1 MKQSTK
7 IVVFAVSVTCAI
19 ALAVVCV
26 LYFEN
31 IVKSV
36 RTVIEKLHKKH
47 AKIDAISFDIEN
59 V

>member
-36 RTVIEKLHKKH
+36 RKVIEKLHKKH